1 MQQTKQLTFSGD
13 LCTFNARAKYIPQP
27 DGSLKLA
34 LVQSFSTP
42 KFRKEGIEVSREL
55 IDGSVCDL
63 VIDYAREPESAR
75 KSSSDGEP
83 DFSEEFDELC
93 EPNLAD
99 VERAT
104 RRAKINAFDIILCNP
119 CLDTFATFT
128 YKPDD
133 ELDKSSYEECYKKL
147 GVWLSNRVQRRG
159 LMYVI
164 VPERHKSGDI
174 HFHGIMNSSA
184 LSLER
189 AVSPKGRALSRNG
202 KPIFNLQDWK
212 AGFSTAQ
219 IIGGASSDREAVAK
233 YVFKYMGKQTG
244 QKIGGRYC
252 LIGGQNIVRPYYA
265 YGDSVE
271 EFVGDEVAKYD
282 REVKVGEHLE
292 YREYSFI

>member
-1 MQQTKQLTFSGD
+1 MLTKGLKVSDNLTKFQV
-13 LCTFNARAKYIPQP
+13 RAKYIPTP
-27 DGSLKLA
+27 EGLKLA
-34 LVQSFSTP
+34 LVQSFSVPT
-42 KFRKEGIEVSREL
+42 FRPSGWESQTEKKPGVRLDEEAEL
-55 IDGSVCDL
+55 
-63 VIDYAREPESAR
+63 
-75 KSSSDGEP
+75 
-83 DFSEEFDELC
+83 DELS

-104 RRAKINAFDIILCNP
+104 RRAKINAFDIIMCNP

-133 ELDKSSYEECYKKL
+133 ELDKSSYEDCYKKL

-184 LSLER
+184 LSLDR
-189 AVSPKGRALSRNG
+189 AYSPKGRPLSANG
-202 KPIFNLQDWK
+202 KPLFNLQDWK
-212 AGFSTAQ
+212 LGFSTAQ
-219 IIGGASSDREAVAK
+219 IIGGAESDREAVAK

-252 LIGGQNIVRPYYA
+252 LIGGQNIVRPHYE

-271 EFVGDEVAKYD
+271 EFISGATAKYD
-282 REVKVGEHLE
+282 REVKVGENLE

>member
-1 MQQTKQLTFSGD
+1 MLTKGLKVSDNLTKFQV
-13 LCTFNARAKYIPQP
+13 RAKYIPTP
-27 DGSLKLA
+27 EGLKLA
-34 LVQSFSTP
+34 LVQSFSVPT
-42 KFRKEGIEVSREL
+42 FRPSGWESQTEKKPGVRLDEEAEL
-55 IDGSVCDL
+55 
-63 VIDYAREPESAR
+63 
-75 KSSSDGEP
+75 
-83 DFSEEFDELC
+83 DELS

-104 RRAKINAFDIILCNP
+104 RRAKINAFDIIMCNP

-133 ELDKSSYEECYKKL
+133 ELDKSSYEDCYKKL

-184 LSLER
+184 LSLDR
-189 AVSPKGRALSRNG
+189 AYSPKGRPLSANG
-202 KPIFNLQDWK
+202 KPLFNLQDWK
-212 AGFSTAQ
+212 LGFSTAQ
-219 IIGGASSDREAVAK
+219 IIGGAESDREAVAK

-252 LIGGQNIVRPYYA
+252 LIGGQNIVRPHYE

-271 EFVGDEVAKYD
+271 EFISGATAKYD
-282 REVKVGEHLE
+282 REVKIGDELE

>member
-1 MQQTKQLTFSGD
+1 MLTKGLKVSDNLTKFQV
-13 LCTFNARAKYIPQP
+13 RAKYIPTP
-27 DGSLKLA
+27 EGLKLA
-34 LVQSFSTP
+34 LVQSFSVPT
-42 KFRKEGIEVSREL
+42 FRPSGWESQTEKKPGVRLDEEAEL
-55 IDGSVCDL
+55 
-63 VIDYAREPESAR
+63 
-75 KSSSDGEP
+75 
-83 DFSEEFDELC
+83 DELS

-104 RRAKINAFDIILCNP
+104 RRAKINAFDIIMCNP

-133 ELDKSSYEECYKKL
+133 ELDKSSYEDCYKKL

-184 LSLER
+184 LSLDR
-189 AVSPKGRALSRNG
+189 AYSPKGRPLSANG
-202 KPIFNLQDWK
+202 KPLFNLQDWK
-212 AGFSTAQ
+212 LGFSTAQ
-219 IIGGASSDREAVAK
+219 IIGGAESDREAVAK

-252 LIGGQNIVRPYYA
+252 LIGGQNIVRPHYE
-265 YGDSVE
+265 YGYSVE
-271 EFVGDEVAKYD
+271 EFISGATAKYD
-282 REVKVGEHLE
+282 REVKIGDDLE

>member
-1 MQQTKQLTFSGD
+1 MQTKSLNVSDNLTHFQV
-13 LCTFNARAKYIPQP
+13 RAKYIPQP

-34 LVQSFSTP
+34 LIQSFSVPT
-42 KFRKEGIEVSREL
+42 FRPSGWESQTEKKPGVRLDEADEV
-55 IDGSVCDL
+55 
-63 VIDYAREPESAR
+63 
-75 KSSSDGEP
+75 
-83 DFSEEFDELC
+83 DELF

-104 RRAKINAFDIILCNP
+104 RRAKINAFDIIMCNP

-128 YKPDD
+128 YKPDE

-233 YVFKYMGKQTG
+233 YVFKYMGKQVG

-271 EFVGDEVAKYD
+271 EFVGEEVAKYD

>member
-1 MQQTKQLTFSGD
+1 MQLTKKLNVSD
-13 LCTFNARAKYIPQP
+13 NLTRYQVRAKYIPQAN
-27 DGSLKLA
+27 GSWKLA
-34 LVQSFSTP
+34 LVQSFSVPT
-42 KFRKEGIEVSREL
+42 FRPAGW
-55 IDGSVCDL
+55 
-63 VIDYAREPESAR
+63 ESQEK
-75 KSSSDGEP
+75 KSNKVGVFLEEP
-83 DFSEEFDELC
+83 DEVDEI
-93 EPNLAD
+93 EGGNLAD

-128 YKPDD
+128 YKPDE

-189 AVSPKGRALSRNG
+189 AYSPKGRALSRNG

-219 IIGGASSDREAVAK
+219 IIGDASSDREAVAK
-233 YVFKYMGKQTG
+233 YVFKYMGKQAG

-252 LIGGQNIVRPYYA
+252 LIGGQNIVRPRYA
-265 YGDSVE
+265 YGNSVDEFLGEHVYE
-271 EFVGDEVAKYD
+271 EPCKYD
-282 REVKVGEHLE
+282 REVKIGDQLE

>member
-1 MQQTKQLTFSGD
+1 MLTKGLKVSDNLTKFQV
-13 LCTFNARAKYIPQP
+13 RAKYIPTP
-27 DGSLKLA
+27 EGLKLA
-34 LVQSFSTP
+34 LVQSFSVPT
-42 KFRKEGIEVSREL
+42 FRPSGWESQTEKKPGVRLDEEAEL
-55 IDGSVCDL
+55 
-63 VIDYAREPESAR
+63 
-75 KSSSDGEP
+75 
-83 DFSEEFDELC
+83 DELC

-99 VERAT
+99 VERAS
-104 RRAKINAFDIILCNP
+104 RRAKINAFDIIMCNP

-133 ELDKSSYEECYKKL
+133 ELDKSSYEDCYKKL

-184 LSLER
+184 LSLDR
-189 AVSPKGRALSRNG
+189 AYSPKGRPLSANG
-202 KPIFNLQDWK
+202 KPLFNLQDWK
-212 AGFSTAQ
+212 LGFSTAQ
-219 IIGGASSDREAVAK
+219 IIGGAESDREAVAK

-252 LIGGQNIVRPYYA
+252 LIGGQNIVRPHYE

-271 EFVGDEVAKYD
+271 EFISGATAKYD
-282 REVKVGEHLE
+282 REVKVGDQLE

>member
-1 MQQTKQLTFSGD
+1 
-13 LCTFNARAKYIPQP
+13 
-27 DGSLKLA
+27 
-34 LVQSFSTP
+34 
-42 KFRKEGIEVSREL
+42 
-55 IDGSVCDL
+55 
-63 VIDYAREPESAR
+63 
-75 KSSSDGEP
+75 
-83 DFSEEFDELC
+83 
-93 EPNLAD
+93 
-99 VERAT
+99 
-104 RRAKINAFDIILCNP
+104 
-119 CLDTFATFT
+119 
-128 YKPDD
+128 
-133 ELDKSSYEECYKKL
+133 
-147 GVWLSNRVQRRG
+147 
-159 LMYVI
+159 MYVI

-233 YVFKYMGKQTG
+233 YVFKYMGKQVG

-271 EFVGDEVAKYD
+271 EFVGEEVAKYD
-282 REVKVGEHLE
+282 REVKIGDQLE

>member
-1 MQQTKQLTFSGD
+1 MQTKGLTVSDNLTRFQV
-13 LCTFNARAKYIPQP
+13 RAKYIPQA
-27 DGSLKLA
+27 DGTWKLA
-34 LVQSFSTP
+34 LVQSFSVPT
-42 KFRKEGIEVSREL
+42 FRPAGW
-55 IDGSVCDL
+55 
-63 VIDYAREPESAR
+63 ESQEK
-75 KSSSDGEP
+75 KSNKVGVFLEEP
-83 DFSEEFDELC
+83 DEVDDIEGG
-93 EPNLAD
+93 NLAD

-147 GVWLSNRVQRRG
+147 GVWLSNRVQRSG

-184 LSLER
+184 LKLDR
-189 AVSPKGRALSRNG
+189 AISPKGRPLSRNG
-202 KPIFNLQDWK
+202 KPIYNLQDWK
-212 AGFSTAQ
+212 LGFSTAQ
-219 IIGGASSDREAVAK
+219 VIGGSECDREAVAK
-233 YVFKYMGKQTG
+233 YIFKYMGKQVG

-252 LIGGQNIVRPYYA
+252 LIGGQNIVRPRYV
-265 YGDSVE
+265 YGDSVD
-271 EFVGDEVAKYD
+271 EFLGEHVCEQACKYD
-282 REVKVGEHLE
+282 REVKIGDQLE

>member
-1 MQQTKQLTFSGD
+1 MDSKSPKKKLLNVSENFNKFSV
-13 LCTFNARAKYIPQP
+13 RAKYIPTP
-27 DGSLKLA
+27 DGAWKLA
-34 LVQSFSTP
+34 LVQSFSVPT
-42 KFRKEGIEVSREL
+42 FRPSGW
-55 IDGSVCDL
+55 
-63 VIDYAREPESAR
+63 ESQEE
-75 KSSSDGEP
+75 KSDKVGVFLDDP
-83 DFSEEFDELC
+83 DNVDELDEVT

-128 YKPDD
+128 YKPDGD
-133 ELDKSSYEECYKKL
+133 LDKASYEECYKKL

-184 LSLER
+184 LALDR
-189 AVSPKGRALSRNG
+189 AISPKGRPLTRNG

-212 AGFSTAQ
+212 LGFSTAQ
-219 IIGGASSDREAVAK
+219 VIGGAESDREAVAK
-233 YVFKYMGKQTG
+233 YIFKYMGKQVG

-252 LIGGQNIVRPYYA
+252 LIGGRDIVRPRYA
-265 YGDSVE
+265 YGDSID
-271 EFVGDEVAKYD
+271 EFIGEDVNEQTCKYD
-282 REVKVGEHLE
+282 REVKIGDQLE

>member
-1 MQQTKQLTFSGD
+1 MQTKKLNVSDNLTHFQV
-13 LCTFNARAKYIPQP
+13 RAKYIPQP

-34 LVQSFSTP
+34 LIQSFSVPT
-42 KFRKEGIEVSREL
+42 FRPAGWESQTEKKPGVRLDEADEV
-55 IDGSVCDL
+55 
-63 VIDYAREPESAR
+63 
-75 KSSSDGEP
+75 
-83 DFSEEFDELC
+83 DELC

-104 RRAKINAFDIILCNP
+104 RRAKINAFDIIMCNP

-128 YKPDD
+128 YKPDE

-233 YVFKYMGKQTG
+233 YVFKYMGKQVG

-271 EFVGDEVAKYD
+271 EFVGEEVAKYD
-282 REVKVGEHLE
+282 REVKIGDQLE

>member
-1 MQQTKQLTFSGD
+1 MLTNQLSVSDNLTRFQV
-13 LCTFNARAKYIPQP
+13 RAKYIPTP
-27 DGSLKLA
+27 DGLKLA
-34 LVQSFSTP
+34 LVQSFSVPT
-42 KFRKEGIEVSREL
+42 FRPAGWES
-55 IDGSVCDL
+55 CDL
-63 VIDYAREPESAR
+63 NKVPKATL
-75 KSSSDGEP
+75 SDEDP
-83 DFSEEFDELC
+83 DIVDELC
-93 EPNLAD
+93 EPNVAD

-133 ELDKSSYEECYKKL
+133 ELDKSSYDDCYKKL

-184 LSLER
+184 LSLDR
-189 AVSPKGRALSRNG
+189 AYSPKGRPLSSNG
-202 KPIFNLQDWK
+202 KPIYNLGDWK
-212 AGFSTAQ
+212 HGFSTAQ
-219 IIGGASSDREAVAK
+219 IIGDASSDREAVAK
-233 YVFKYMGKQTG
+233 YVFKYMGKQSG

-252 LIGGQNIVRPYYA
+252 LIGGQNIVRPHYE
-265 YGDSVE
+265 YGESVE
-271 EFVGDEVAKYD
+271 EFIGGEVAKYD
-282 REVKVGEHLE
+282 REVKIGDSLE